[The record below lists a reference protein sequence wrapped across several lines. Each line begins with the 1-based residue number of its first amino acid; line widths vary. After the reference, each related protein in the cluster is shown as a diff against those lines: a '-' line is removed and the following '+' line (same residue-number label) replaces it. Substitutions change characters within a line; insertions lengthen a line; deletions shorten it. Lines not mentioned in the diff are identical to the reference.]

1 MKLAL
6 VLGAAA
12 LSMSTTMAA
21 EVNVSGSGHAQNP
34 TWSPDGQWLAYE
46 KNNLSNSVE
55 LWLIKMDAGLGSQP
69 RQLRI
74 PGASRSF
81 GGGGSVVAAP
91 SWTSKPQTMLFF
103 EGSNAGGLLRVYY
116 ALPGSAS
123 PSELISSTAVS
134 GNLSSP
140 TMSASGTRFAFS
152 SDATGSGDIFSW
164 DLANAPEVVASSPAS
179 ENFPAFSA
187 DGDKLAFSR
196 KGNGEDLFFWTAS
209 GQSGELSSDMGD
221 QTRPVW
227 AGDEVVY
234 FSSERGGDH
243 WDIRAVNGTGGA
255 SRLVLRD
262 VRLPVRSGPALTP
275 DGGHV
280 AAVSSDPVRGDRI
293 QIVALD
299 GSGSVEIE
307 TGLVACGEPA
317 VVESNGRTWL
327 AFTALPAAGADWRGL
342 HVLDITG
349 RF

>member
-1 MKLAL
+1 
-6 VLGAAA
+6 
-12 LSMSTTMAA
+12 
-21 EVNVSGSGHAQNP
+21 
-34 TWSPDGQWLAYE
+34 
-46 KNNLSNSVE
+46 
-55 LWLIKMDAGLGSQP
+55 
-69 RQLRI
+69 
-74 PGASRSF
+74 
-81 GGGGSVVAAP
+81 
-91 SWTSKPQTMLFF
+91 
-103 EGSNAGGLLRVYY
+103 
-116 ALPGSAS
+116 
-123 PSELISSTAVS
+123 
-134 GNLSSP
+134 
-140 TMSASGTRFAFS
+140 
-152 SDATGSGDIFSW
+152 
-164 DLANAPEVVASSPAS
+164 
-179 ENFPAFSA
+179 
-187 DGDKLAFSR
+187 
-196 KGNGEDLFFWTAS
+196 
-209 GQSGELSSDMGD
+209 MGD

-262 VRLPVRSGPALTP
+262 VRLPVRAGPALTP

-280 AAVSSDPVRGDRI
+280 VAVSSDPVRGDRI